1 MHTLKTICLI
11 MFTFDFHIIYDRKH
25 EVFLVLVILLI
36 KFSSDLAKKVDINKN
51 THSLPLDTIEPD

>member
-11 MFTFDFHIIYDRKH
+11 MFTFDFHIIYYRKH

-36 KFSSDLAKKVDINKN
+36 KFSSDLGKKVEINKN
-51 THSLPLDTIEPD
+51 THSLPLDTTEPN